1 VPRGYVKSG
10 HIPMRHEKAG
20 LLLKLAQSLAASA
33 EGLTLD
39 EMAQE
44 LGVGRRTAERMRNA
58 VWELFPLMEALEDPP
73 HKRYR
78 ISGGLDGF
86 IQAPTTDELVELS
99 KAIDGLRAAG
109 AGPRAAA
116 LASLERKLRS
126 AMRSAALRRVV
137 PDVDALVR
145 AELIAVQAGPRPFED
160 EQTIAVIRQA
170 IMAMNLLRF
179 RYLGGSRSG
188 AERDVVP
195 YGIMFGR
202 ANYLVGADA
211 GTDAPRNYRLDR
223 IEGLQILDQAA
234 APPDDFS
241 LPDYAA
247 RSFGIYQGE
256 VADIVLRVLPQAA
269 EDALGWRFHPT
280 QRVEPQEDG
289 SVLVSFSASGLL
301 ELCWHLFTWRDQ
313 IEILAP
319 EALRATMAQEL
330 SRALARHQ
338 DPGAAAS

>member
-1 VPRGYVKSG
+1 
-10 HIPMRHEKAG
+10 MRYEKAG

-44 LGVGRRTAERMRNA
+44 LGTGRRTAERMRNA
-58 VWELFPLMEALEDPP
+58 LWELFPAMEELEDPP

-78 ISGGLDGF
+78 IPGGLDGF
-86 IQAPTTDELVELS
+86 MQAPSTDELVELS
-99 KAIDGLRAAG
+99 KAADGLRASG

-116 LASLERKLRS
+116 LATLEKKVRS

-170 IMAMNLLRF
+170 IMAMKALRF
-179 RYLGGSRSG
+179 RYQGGSRRG

-202 ANYLVGADA
+202 ANYLVGADV
-211 GTDAPRNYRLDR
+211 GTADPRNFRLDR
-223 IEGLQILDQAA
+223 MDALQVLDIYSAR
-234 APPDDFS
+234 PEDFS
-241 LPDYAA
+241 LQDYAA

-256 VADIVLRVLPQAA
+256 VEDIVLRVSPEKA

-280 QRVEPQEDG
+280 QRVEAQADG
-289 SVLVSFSASGLL
+289 SVLVSFTASGML
-301 ELCWHLFTWRDQ
+301 ELCWHLFTWQDQ
-313 IEILAP
+313 IEIVAP
-319 EALRATMAQEL
+319 ESLRATMIEEL
-330 SRALARHQ
+330 ARALARHQ
-338 DPGAAAS
+338 ARDVTASAAMSARR